1 MKNLSMA
8 LNAILIVAVGF
19 LYYKVYAGNT
29 PKSSTANSVTV
40 SAKSSNIFYVN
51 ADTLFDKY
59 ELYKSNK
66 ERLEKKEDS
75 IKSFLQSRSE
85 ALQSEAAQYQQQ
97 AQGMTDAQRQ
107 QTEAGLMKKQESLV
121 ALKDNLLG
129 NLEKE
134 QIVLNDSI
142 NDHMQAYIKEFVKG
156 KNITYIVGYH
166 RTGEV
171 LYANDSLNITNQLL
185 EGLNKK

>member
-8 LNAILIVAVGF
+8 LNVILIVAVGF
-19 LYYKVYAGNT
+19 LYYKVYSGT
-29 PKSSTANSVTV
+29 GSKTNSVNSVNV

-51 ADTLFDKY
+51 ADSLFDKY
-59 ELYKSNK
+59 ELYKSTK
-66 ERLEKKEDS
+66 ERLQKKEDS
-75 IKSFLQSRSE
+75 IKSLLEGRSQ
-85 ALQSEAAQYQQQ
+85 ALQAEAAQYQQQ

-107 QTEAGLMKKQESLV
+107 QIESGLMKKQESLV

-129 NLEKE
+129 NLDKE
-134 QIVLNDSI
+134 QTVLNDSI

-166 RTGEV
+166 RTGDV

>member
-8 LNAILIVAVGF
+8 LNVILIIAVGF
-19 LYYKVYAGNT
+19 LYYKVYSGNNS
-29 PKSSTANSVTV
+29 KSNAVNPITV
-40 SAKSSNIFYVN
+40 SAKSSNVFYVN
-51 ADTLFDKY
+51 ADSLFDKY
-59 ELYKSNK
+59 ELYKQTK

-75 IKSFLQSRSE
+75 IKSLLENRSQ
-85 ALQSEAAQYQQQ
+85 ALQAEAGQYQQQ

-107 QTEAGLMKKQESLV
+107 EIEGGLMKKQQSLI
-121 ALKDNLLG
+121 AMKDNLLG
-129 NLEKE
+129 SLEKE
-134 QIVLNDSI
+134 QETLNDSI
-142 NDHMQAYIKEFVKG
+142 NDHMQSYIKEFVKG
-156 KNITYIVGYH
+156 KNITYILGYH

>member
-1 MKNLSMA
+1 MKNLSLA

-19 LYYKVYAGNT
+19 LYFKVY
-29 PKSSTANSVTV
+29 SANDAKPVINPVTV

-51 ADTLFDKY
+51 ADTLFEKY
-59 ELYKSNK
+59 TLYKSTK

-75 IKSFLQSRSE
+75 VKGFLESKST
-85 ALQSEAAQYQQQ
+85 ALQNEAAAYQQQ

-107 QTEAGLMKKQESLV
+107 QIEAGLMKKQEGLM
-121 ALKDNLLG
+121 AMKDDLLG
-129 NLEKE
+129 KLQKE
-134 QIVLNDSI
+134 QDSWNDSI
-142 NDHMQAYIKEFVKG
+142 SNHMQAYIKEFVKG

-166 RTGEV
+166 KSGEV
-171 LYANDSLNITNQLL
+171 LYANDSLNITNQIL